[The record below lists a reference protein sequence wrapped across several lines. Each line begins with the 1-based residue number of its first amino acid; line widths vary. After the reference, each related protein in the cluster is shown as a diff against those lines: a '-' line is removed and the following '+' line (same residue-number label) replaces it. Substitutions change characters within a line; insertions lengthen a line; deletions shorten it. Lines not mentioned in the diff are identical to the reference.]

1 MLIADKPFTKDNLDS
16 YLKEM
21 AKEFR
26 RRNGSTVSAEY
37 LVAMK
42 LMAGRQYKNDF
53 SDIAGILMEQEEQD
67 NAFTLDQIKKAVA
80 DLYDSYDS
88 LPENSR
94 LFIESIYEKD
104 SLEGLYKLCR
114 QHEQENRDVLLAFQD
129 DYPGILNG
137 NNLEEVLKMAK
148 EKKGKPDFSK

>member
-1 MLIADKPFTKDNLDS
+1 MIVNEVLEKEKMSRYRLSRESGVPMTTITDICSGKAELDKCAAGTLYKIAKVF
-16 YLKEM
+16 
-21 AKEFR
+21 
-26 RRNGSTVSAEY
+26 GVTVDALLENNK
-37 LVAMK
+37 VK
-42 LMAGRQYKNDF
+42 
-53 SDIAGILMEQEEQD
+53 
-67 NAFTLDQIKKAVA
+67 TV

-88 LPENSR
+88 LPENSC

-129 DYPGILNG
+129 DYPGVLNG

>member
-16 YLKEM
+16 YLKEL

-26 RRNGSTVSAEY
+26 RRNGSKVSAEY

-67 NAFTLDQIKKAVA
+67 NAFTLDQIKKAVE